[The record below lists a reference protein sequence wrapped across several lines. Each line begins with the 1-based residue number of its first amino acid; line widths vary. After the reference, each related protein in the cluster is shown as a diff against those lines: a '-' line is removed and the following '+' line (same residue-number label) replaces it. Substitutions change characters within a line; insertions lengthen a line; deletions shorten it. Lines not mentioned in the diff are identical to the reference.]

1 MLELIFI
8 SITSLIIG
16 LIIYHNWNKNKQ
28 KIRVQHEATTLLE
41 QVRKVCKL
49 VTVEGD
55 FQEIIDTRAEKSMLF
70 DLVTQ
75 QKKAIV
81 IVKAKALVG
90 YDLSVLNIDMD
101 AEKKTIHITNFPK
114 PKLISLET
122 DIRYY
127 DITNRLLN
135 RFSET
140 DLSELNNK
148 AKEIITEKV
157 EASNLHQ
164 LAEEQALEI
173 IHLVRDIGKAL
184 GWSVLEELNQPKQ
197 ANHENSINISQN
209 TSV

>member
-8 SITSLIIG
+8 SVTSLIIG
-16 LIIYHNWNKNKQ
+16 IILYHHWNKNKQ
-28 KIRVQHEATTLLE
+28 KIKIQHEATTLLQ

-49 VTVEGD
+49 ITVEGD
-55 FQEIIDTRAEKSMLF
+55 FQEIIDTRTEKSMLF

-90 YDLSVLNIDMD
+90 YDLSVLNINMN
-101 AEKKTIHITNFPK
+101 AEEKTIRISNFPE

-122 DIRYY
+122 DINYY

-135 RFSET
+135 RFSEK
-140 DLSELNNK
+140 DLSELNLQ
-148 AKEIITEKV
+148 AKQMVSKKV
-157 EASNLHQ
+157 EESHLYQ

-173 IHLVRDIGKAL
+173 IHLISGIGQAL
-184 GWSVLEELNQPKQ
+184 GWTVLEELNQPNQKP
-197 ANHENSINISQN
+197 EETPINIAQN
-209 TSV
+209 RSN

>member
-8 SITSLIIG
+8 SVTSLIIG
-16 LIIYHNWNKNKQ
+16 IILYHHWNKNKQ
-28 KIRVQHEATTLLE
+28 KIKIQHEATTLLQ

-49 VTVEGD
+49 ITVEGD
-55 FQEIIDTRAEKSMLF
+55 FQEIIDTRTEKSMLF

-90 YDLSVLNIDMD
+90 YDLSVLNINMN
-101 AEKKTIHITNFPK
+101 AEEKTIHISNFPE

-122 DIRYY
+122 DINYY

-135 RFSET
+135 RFSEK
-140 DLSELNNK
+140 DLSELNLQ
-148 AKEIITEKV
+148 AKQMVSKKV
-157 EASNLHQ
+157 EESHLYQ

-173 IHLVRDIGKAL
+173 IHLISGIGQAL
-184 GWSVLEELNQPKQ
+184 GWTVLEELNQPNQKS
-197 ANHENSINISQN
+197 EETPINIAQN
-209 TSV
+209 RSN

>member
-16 LIIYHNWNKNKQ
+16 IILYHHWNKSKQ
-28 KIRVQHEATTLLE
+28 KVKIQHEASTLLE

-55 FQEIIDTRAEKSMLF
+55 FQEIIDTRAEKSLLF

-90 YDLSVLNIDMD
+90 YDLSVLNIQMQ
-101 AEKKTIHITNFPK
+101 AHEKTIVISNFPK

-122 DIRYY
+122 DINYY

-135 RFSET
+135 RFSEK
-140 DLSELNNK
+140 DLSELNIK
-148 AKEIITEKV
+148 AKRIITEKV
-157 EASNLHQ
+157 DESNLYQ

-173 IHLVRDIGKAL
+173 IHLVRDIGQAL
-184 GWSVLEELNQPKQ
+184 GWSVIEDFNHSLPLNEQKSLNN
-197 ANHENSINISQN
+197 AQN
-209 TSV
+209 DLK

>member
-8 SITSLIIG
+8 SITSLVIG
-16 LIIYHNWNKNKQ
+16 FILYHHWNKNKQ
-28 KIRVQHEATTLLE
+28 KVKIQQEATTLLE

-55 FQEIIDTRAEKSMLF
+55 FQEIIDTRTEKSMLF

-90 YDLSVLNIDMD
+90 YDLSVLNIQMN
-101 AEKKTIHITNFPK
+101 AEKRTINISNFPQ

-122 DIRYY
+122 DINYY

-135 RFSET
+135 RFSEQ

-148 AKEIITEKV
+148 AKEIVTGKV
-157 EASNLHQ
+157 EESHLYQ

-184 GWSVLEELNQPKQ
+184 GWSVLEELNQPEEPNDKK
-197 ANHENSINISQN
+197 STNISQN

>member
-16 LIIYHNWNKNKQ
+16 FILYHHWNKNKQ
-28 KIRVQHEATTLLE
+28 KVKVKQEASTLLE

-55 FQEIIDTRAEKSMLF
+55 FQEIMDTRAEKSIFFNML
-70 DLVTQ
+70 TQ

-90 YDLSVLNIDMD
+90 YDLSVLDIQMD
-101 AEKKTIHITNFPK
+101 AEKRTIHISNFPD
-114 PKLISLET
+114 PQLISLET
-122 DIRYY
+122 DINYY

-135 RFSET
+135 RFSEK
-140 DLSELNNK
+140 DLSELNVQ
-148 AKEIITEKV
+148 AKSIITQKV
-157 EASNLHQ
+157 EESHLHA
-164 LAEEQALEI
+164 LAKEQALEI

-184 GWSVLEELNQPKQ
+184 GWSVMEELNAPNNVNDKQ
-197 ANHENSINISQN
+197 SIENVQKSIK
-209 TSV
+209 

>member
-8 SITSLIIG
+8 SVTSLIIG
-16 LIIYHNWNKNKQ
+16 IILYHHWNKNKQ
-28 KIRVQHEATTLLE
+28 KVKIQHEATTLLQ

-49 VTVEGD
+49 ITVEGD

-90 YDLSVLNIDMD
+90 YDLSVLNINMN
-101 AEKKTIHITNFPK
+101 AKEKTIRISNFPE

-122 DIRYY
+122 DINYY

-135 RFSET
+135 RFSEK
-140 DLSELNNK
+140 DLSELNLQ
-148 AKEIITEKV
+148 AKQMVSKKV
-157 EASNLHQ
+157 EESHLYQ

-173 IHLVRDIGKAL
+173 IHLISGIGQAL
-184 GWSVLEELNQPKQ
+184 GWTVLEELNQPSPKS
-197 ANHENSINISQN
+197 EETPINIAQN
-209 TSV
+209 RSN

>member
-8 SITSLIIG
+8 SVTSLIIG
-16 LIIYHNWNKNKQ
+16 IILYHHWNKNKQ
-28 KIRVQHEATTLLE
+28 KVKIQQEASTLLE

-55 FQEIIDTRAEKSMLF
+55 FQEILDTRTEKSMLF

-90 YDLSVLNIDMD
+90 YDLSVLNIQMD
-101 AEKKTIHITNFPK
+101 ADKKTIHISNFPE

-122 DIRYY
+122 DINYY
-127 DITNRLLN
+127 DITNKLLN
-135 RFSET
+135 RFSEQ
-140 DLSELNNK
+140 DLSDLNIK
-148 AKEIITEKV
+148 AKALITDKIE
-157 EASNLHQ
+157 ESHLYS
-164 LAEEQALEI
+164 LATEQALEI

-184 GWSVLEELNQPKQ
+184 GWSVLEELNSPNEKI
-197 ANHENSINISQN
+197 ENSSTNLS
-209 TSV
+209 